1 MRAFSQKPQRGDVET
16 NARAL
21 ASGMG
26 RSRFGWA
33 LSVAAPWCVALA
45 LLVSI
50 TAEAEQ
56 EPPEF
61 MSAFDRSRMIGAAGG
76 LDEAI
81 AGRPLRAVDADGEPL
96 PIVQARSVTGD
107 PERARQPIPT
117 GSSRT
122 RR

>member
-1 MRAFSQKPQRGDVET
+1 
-16 NARAL
+16 
-21 ASGMG
+21 MG

-45 LLVSI
+45 VLVSI

-76 LDEAI
+76 LNEAI
-81 AGRPLRAVDADGEPL
+81 AARPLRAVDEDGEPL
-96 PIVQARSVTGD
+96 PIVQARNVTGD
-107 PERARQPIPT
+107 PNATQPILT

-122 RR
+122 GR